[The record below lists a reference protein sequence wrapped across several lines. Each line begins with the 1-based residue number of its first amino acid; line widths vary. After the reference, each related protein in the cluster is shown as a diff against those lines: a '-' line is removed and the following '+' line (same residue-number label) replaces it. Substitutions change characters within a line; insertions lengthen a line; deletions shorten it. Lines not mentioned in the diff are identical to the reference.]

1 LLVGFHLESHEE
13 RVNNDWEIFP
23 ISMHDGRLGGQL
35 RPVSLESRLDSWKE
49 IAGYLKR
56 SIRTVQRWEEKE
68 SLPVHR
74 LVHDKLGSVYA
85 HKEEL
90 DAWWD
95 ARGPR
100 LEKDKEENRV
110 VAALPWR
117 TLGLLAATLIT
128 AAIAGIAASRMHW
141 RPGATTTP
149 PIKLA
154 VLPFENLSGDPDQDY
169 LSDGLT
175 DEIITE
181 LGRLRS
187 PRLGVIARTSV
198 MRYRHTDKSIDSIG
212 AELGVDY
219 ILEGSLRTSTSRV
232 RITAQLIRVK
242 DQIHIWADSYDRE
255 LRDVLSVQNEVAH
268 RVAEK
273 IPLHLTSAEQARL
286 EVARTTDPEAYE
298 AYLRGR
304 YFWSKRTVD
313 GLRRG
318 IDYFERAIARDPRYA
333 LAYVGV
339 ADSYALLAQYGWIP
353 AKEGFPLATAAATK
367 ALEIEGDLGEAHAS
381 QGYVKCHYDW
391 DRPGAEREFK
401 RAVELNPGY
410 ATAHQWYAEYLT
422 ATGRHDAALDQIL
435 QAREIDPL
443 SLVVQ
448 MNVGRLLYYAR
459 QYDRAVAELGKA
471 VELDPDFAW
480 AHVFLA
486 LTLGQKGMY
495 TEATVEAR
503 KAMPHARTILVRL
516 DALTGHRAEALK
528 GLEELE
534 NAPEKNYNE
543 PYFFAAIY
551 AGLGDKEQALN
562 KLEQAYRDRVP
573 LLMFIGVDPWFDVL
587 RPDPRFQDLVRRVG
601 LSARLLG

>member
-1 LLVGFHLESHEE
+1 
-13 RVNNDWEIFP
+13 
-23 ISMHDGRLGGQL
+23 
-35 RPVSLESRLDSWKE
+35 
-49 IAGYLKR
+49 
-56 SIRTVQRWEEKE
+56 
-68 SLPVHR
+68 
-74 LVHDKLGSVYA
+74 
-85 HKEEL
+85 L

-100 LEKDKEENRV
+100 LEDKEENRV

-117 TLGLLAATLIT
+117 TLGVVAATLMT
-128 AAIAGIAASRMHW
+128 AAIATIAASRMHR

-181 LGRLRS
+181 LGQLRS

-198 MRYRHTDKSIDSIG
+198 MRYKHTDKSIDSIG
-212 AELGVDY
+212 TELGVDY
-219 ILEGSLRTSTSRV
+219 ILEGSLRKSTSRV

-242 DQIHIWADSYDRE
+242 DQIHLWADSYDRE
-255 LRDVLSVQNEVAH
+255 LRDVLSVQSDVAQ

-273 IPLHLTSAEQARL
+273 IPLHLTPAEQARL

-304 YFWSKRTVD
+304 YFCSKRTMD
-313 GLRRG
+313 GLKKA

-333 LAYVGV
+333 LAYVGIS
-339 ADSYALLAQYGWIP
+339 DSYALLAQYGWIP

-367 ALEIEGDLGEAHAS
+367 ALEIAGDLGEAHAS

-391 DRPGAEREFK
+391 DRSGAERELK
-401 RAVELNPGY
+401 QAVEVNPGY

-422 ATGRHDAALDQIL
+422 ATGRHDTALDQIL

-459 QYDRAVAELGKA
+459 RYDRAVAELGKA

-480 AHVFLA
+480 THVFLA
-486 LTLGQKGMY
+486 LALEQKGMY
-495 TEATVEAR
+495 TEAAVEAR
-503 KAMPHARTILVRL
+503 KAMPYSRTIIVRI
-516 DALTGHRAEALK
+516 DSLTAHRAEALK

-543 PYFFAAIY
+543 SYFFAAIY
-551 AGLGDKEQALN
+551 AGLGDKDQALN
-562 KLEQAYRDRVP
+562 RLEQAHRDRVP

-601 LSARLLG
+601 LSD

>member
-1 LLVGFHLESHEE
+1 LLVRFHLESHEE

-23 ISMHDGRLGGQL
+23 IPAMHQGRLQGQL

-49 IAGYLKR
+49 IASYLKR

-68 SLPVHR
+68 SLPVRRH
-74 LVHDKLGSVYA
+74 VHDKLGSVYA

-100 LEKDKEENRV
+100 LEDKEENRV

-117 TLGLLAATLIT
+117 TLGVVAATLMT
-128 AAIAGIAASRMHW
+128 AAIATIAASRMHR

-181 LGRLRS
+181 LGQLRS

-198 MRYRHTDKSIDSIG
+198 MRYKHTDKSIDSIG
-212 AELGVDY
+212 TELGVDY
-219 ILEGSLRTSTSRV
+219 ILEGSLRKSTSRV

-242 DQIHIWADSYDRE
+242 DQIHLWADSYDRE
-255 LRDVLSVQNEVAH
+255 LRDVLSVQSDVAQ

-273 IPLHLTSAEQARL
+273 IPLHLTPAEQARL

-304 YFWSKRTVD
+304 YFCSKRTMD
-313 GLRRG
+313 GLKKA

-333 LAYVGV
+333 LAYVGIS
-339 ADSYALLAQYGWIP
+339 DSYALLAQYGWIP

-367 ALEIEGDLGEAHAS
+367 ALEIAGDLGEAHAS

-391 DRPGAEREFK
+391 DRSGAERELK
-401 RAVELNPGY
+401 QAVEVNPGY

-459 QYDRAVAELGKA
+459 RYDRAVAELGKA

-480 AHVFLA
+480 THVFLA
-486 LTLGQKGMY
+486 LALEQKGMY
-495 TEATVEAR
+495 TEAAVEAR
-503 KAMPHARTILVRL
+503 KAMPYSRTIIVRI
-516 DALTGHRAEALK
+516 DSLTAHRAEALK

-543 PYFFAAIY
+543 SYFFAAIY
-551 AGLGDKEQALN
+551 AGLGDKDQALN
-562 KLEQAYRDRVP
+562 RLEQAHRDRVP

-601 LSARLLG
+601 LSD